1 MDFKLFDMKKLL
13 TILITILFSALLS
26 AQNLEFNQVKL
37 VSALETVPVGKV
49 WKVTN
54 VLPSTGAYNSNV
66 DIKVNNTLVRVK
78 SRDYYNQT
86 NSNYT
91 PSMSSWT
98 TLNGAYWLPAGT
110 TLEKDG
116 NCEYISVIEFNTQ

>member
-1 MDFKLFDMKKLL
+1 MNN
-13 TILITILFSALLS
+13 LITTIFTVLFSLQLS

-54 VLPSTGAYNSNV
+54 VLPSTGAYNNNV
-66 DIKVNNTLVRVK
+66 DIIVNNTVIRVK
-78 SRDYYNQT
+78 SRDYYTVT
-86 NSNYT
+86 NANYT

-98 TLNGAYWLPAGT
+98 TLNGAYWLPSGT
-110 TLEKDG
+110 TLEKST